1 MGGGRGKGRGGG
13 RGRGRGRPNN
23 SGSKSSGGGG
33 RKRGGGG
40 GSGALFIDGGFLSDW
55 SFTPSPSRG
64 KNPSSGNKFGSKSE
78 SLNRTKSASG
88 SKSGSRLSGGN
99 TIGFQYPSVDFKESS
114 QIGSRFENNDE
125 DSNLDDSLT
134 LALVDSKESQIFAY
148 VDQTPSSKSQDV
160 AYTYDYSSGFTLGD
174 SSHRGLGYSDELE
187 GTPSDD
193 EASLAQN
200 EEKENPL
207 FNSLPPEQDVDAEEG
222 NNDEIVVANAEEPP
236 AVMSTPKKNSGFLS
250 IGGVKLYTQDISDE
264 ESDEDEGGESAD
276 EGCSGSSETGSSESD
291 DSEDTSDSGSDV
303 DDDVVEDYLEGIGGH
318 ENILNSKWLVGHE
331 FDDSDDDT
339 SSSGFDNTVKKLS
352 GIALQE
358 ASRDYGMKKSQSK
371 QKHSTAVRGSWY
383 QSLDDCMLIKDP
395 RKVFAKKKHVA
406 RFPQSWPLGDQKSK
420 SSRTIPGT
428 KKKHRKEAIAVRR
441 RERMLRRGL
450 DLEQINLKLEEIVL
464 DGVDIYSF
472 QPMHARDCSQVRRLA
487 SIYRLQSGCHG
498 SGKKRFVTVTRTQH
512 TSMPSSSDR
521 VRLEKLIGA
530 GMEDADFSVVEN
542 SNIKSMSGDGKRL
555 KKIGRGTKFTRPVE
569 LGLSAERKSS
579 AKRHGRGNES
589 REKGK
594 ETYANQPVS
603 FVSSGAMVSEKAEF
617 TTVDSMEMDSSS
629 GQNNVVAGSA
639 SFGAFEEHTKGF
651 GSKMMAKMGYV
662 EGEGLGKDGQGIAK
676 PIDVVKRPKSL
687 GLGVEFSNTVDDPAT
702 SNPAASSSKPLKNK
716 SQRIEAFEKHTR
728 RFGTFE
734 KESQGFGS
742 NGKSTKGFG
751 SYGKETKGFGSFE
764 KHTKGFGSK
773 MMAKMGFVEGMGL
786 GRDSQGIVNPL
797 VAVRLPKSRGIGA
810 KD

>member
-1 MGGGRGKGRGGG
+1 MAGGRGRGRGKGG
-13 RGRGRGRPNN
+13 GRGRGRPNN

-33 RKRGGGG
+33 RRRGGGG
-40 GSGALFIDGGFLSDW
+40 SEALFIDGGFLSDW

-64 KNPSSGNKFGSKSE
+64 KNPSSSNKSGSKSE
-78 SLNRTKSASG
+78 SLNRAKSASG
-88 SKSGSRLSGGN
+88 SKTGSRLSGGN

-114 QIGSRFENNDE
+114 QLDSRFESNNE

-134 LALVDSKESQIFAY
+134 FALVDSKESQIFAY
-148 VDQTPSSKSQDV
+148 VDQTPSLKSQDV
-160 AYTYDYSSGFTLGD
+160 AFTYDYSSGFTLGD
-174 SSHRGLGYSDELE
+174 CSHRGLGYSDELE
-187 GTPSDD
+187 ETPSGD
-193 EASLAQN
+193 EASLTQN

-207 FNSLPPEQDVDAEEG
+207 FNSLPSEQDMDAEER
-222 NNDEIVVANAEEPP
+222 NSDEIGVAKHEESL

-264 ESDEDEGGESAD
+264 ESDEDEGGESVD
-276 EGCSGSSETGSSESD
+276 EGSSGSSETGSSESD
-291 DSEDTSDSGSDV
+291 GSEGTSDSGSDV
-303 DDDVVEDYLEGIGGH
+303 DDDVVEDYLEGIGGP

-331 FDDSDDDT
+331 FDNSDDDT
-339 SSSGFDNTVKKLS
+339 SSSGYDNTVKKLG

-358 ASRDYGMKKSQSK
+358 ASRDYGMKKAQSR
-371 QKHSTAVRGSWY
+371 QKHNPAVTGWY
-383 QSLDDCMLIKDP
+383 SSIDDCMLIKDP
-395 RKVFAKKKHVA
+395 RKLSAKKKHVA
-406 RFPQSWPLGDQKSK
+406 HFPQSWPLGDQKSK
-420 SSRTIPGT
+420 GT
-428 KKKHRKEAIAVRR
+428 KKKHRKEAIAVKH

-472 QPMHARDCSQVRRLA
+472 QPLHARDCSQVRRLA
-487 SIYRLQSGCHG
+487 SIYRLQSGYHG

-542 SNIKSMSGDGKRL
+542 SNIKSVSGDGKRS
-555 KKIGRGTKFTRPVE
+555 KKNGRRNTFTRSVE
-569 LGLSAERKSS
+569 LGQSAERKSS
-579 AKRHGRGNES
+579 AKHHGRANEN

-603 FVSSGAMVSEKAEF
+603 FVSSGAMLSETVEV

-639 SFGAFEEHTKGF
+639 SFGAFEVHTKGF

-702 SNPAASSSKPLKNK
+702 SNLAASSKPVKTK
-716 SQRIEAFEKHTR
+716 SQRIEAFEKHTK
-728 RFGTFE
+728 RFGSLK
-734 KESQGFGS
+734 KESKGFGS
-742 NGKSTKGFG
+742 NGKDTKGFG
-751 SYGKETKGFGSFE
+751 SYGKEAKGFGSFE